1 MDTHPSA
8 AATEERRDESLA
20 GKRVAF
26 AGRLA
31 GMSRRDA
38 QQLIREHGGVAVDA
52 PAADAQIIV
61 VGEQDFPLA
70 VDSRAID
77 LDDATRSGI
86 DEGRIEVLSETQLWQ
101 RLGLV
106 EGQQNV
112 RQHYTPAM
120 LADLLAVPV
129 AVVKPSVTLTWIVK
143 VPESV

>member
-77 LDDATRSGI
+77 LDDATRSGVPTRSDVSTRSMI
-86 DEGRIEVLSETQLWQ
+86 SRRPSVLSFTTDPLPSPSI
-101 RLGLV
+101 RSTGLSI
-106 EGQQNV
+106 
-112 RQHYTPAM
+112 TSPK
-120 LADLLAVPV
+120 LLPIDCRRFSTRHDT
-129 AVVKPSVTLTWIVK
+129 KSL
-143 VPESV
+143 